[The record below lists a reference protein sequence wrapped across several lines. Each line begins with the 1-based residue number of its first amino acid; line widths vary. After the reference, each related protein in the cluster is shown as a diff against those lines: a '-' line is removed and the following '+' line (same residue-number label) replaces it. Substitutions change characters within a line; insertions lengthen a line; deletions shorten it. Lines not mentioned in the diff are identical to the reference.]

1 MYFLILAH
9 NLILLK
15 NNEYEEI
22 DQVTHNERRL
32 VDFEKISY
40 IPKSN
45 EFQIRMATCIK
56 IYLRIRRIQRLVSIL
71 RRICLIYRNHQFP

>member
-22 DQVTHNERRL
+22 DQVTHNEWRL

-40 IPKSN
+40 TPKSN
-45 EFQIRMATCIK
+45 EFQT
-56 IYLRIRRIQRLVSIL
+56 
-71 RRICLIYRNHQFP
+71 N